1 MADKLL
7 KEYKVEADKV
17 EVSVKI
23 AEREGEFVRSYL
35 LDIPQ
40 YGRGTEALLDSM
52 KRTLIADTTLKA
64 DKMLDDK
71 TSPAAAYLVLSVCAS
86 CLKPLGKRMTV
97 SPWLIQHWIWLSSPA
112 KILDW
117 SSICKSALPYS
128 FLCPGLTSPPN
139 SFAINCMP

>member
-97 SPWLIQHWIWLSSPA
+97 SPWLIQHWNPVPISLNKGSASMISKLA
-112 KILDW
+112 K
-117 SSICKSALPYS
+117 PYS
-128 FLCPGLTSPPN
+128 LFSAFLIFPPREWT
-139 SFAINCMP
+139 I